1 MSRPA
6 ESTVVAADGRVIGER
21 ALATRRRLLD
31 ATETLL
37 ERDGV
42 RDLKVVD
49 ITREVGSAPATFY
62 QYFADIDAAILALA
76 DEAAEEA
83 KQLIEMLDPVWAT
96 PGDIDR
102 ARAFLESYESHW
114 RARHAALRI
123 ANLRADEGD
132 ERFRKSRVKAYLVLL
147 DRMIDIVTAGQ
158 RAGRIDKQL
167 DAYSVAVSTQ
177 AMLERLMSYET
188 SPRVK
193 LARQRLD
200 IDTVA
205 RVLFQ
210 ALTGHPA

>member
-1 MSRPA
+1 MSD
-6 ESTVVAADGRVIGER
+6 VVAADGRVIGER

-49 ITREVGSAPATFY
+49 ITREIGSAPATFY

-83 KQLIEMLDPVWAT
+83 RELVDLLDPVWSST
-96 PGDIDR
+96 EDIAR
-102 ARAFLESYESHW
+102 ARTFLDAYVAHW
-114 RARHAALRI
+114 RSRHAALRI

-132 ERFRKSRVKAYLVLL
+132 ERFRVARVKAYLVLL
-147 DRMIDIVTAGQ
+147 DRMIDIVVAAQ
-158 RAGRIDKQL
+158 KARRIDRKL
-167 DAYSVAVSTQ
+167 DAYTIAVSTQ
-177 AMLERLMSYET
+177 AMLDRLMSYET
-188 SPRVK
+188 SPRIQH
-193 LARQRLD
+193 ARQRLD
-200 IDTVA
+200 FDSVA
-205 RVLFQ
+205 RLLFQ

>member
-1 MSRPA
+1 MTS
-6 ESTVVAADGRVIGER
+6 EVVAADGRVIGER

-31 ATETLL
+31 ATESLL

-76 DEAAEEA
+76 DDATADSRDM
-83 KQLIEMLDPVWAT
+83 IELLDPAWST
-96 PGDIDR
+96 PDDIAR
-102 ARAFLESYESHW
+102 ARTFLDAYVTHW

-132 ERFRKSRVKAYLVLL
+132 ERFRKSRVNAYLVLL
-147 DRMIDIVTAGQ
+147 DRMIDIVTAAQG
-158 RAGRIDKQL
+158 AGRIDPSL
-167 DAYSVAVSTQ
+167 DAYSVAVATQ

-188 SPRVK
+188 SPRSRK
-193 LARQRLD
+193 ARRRLD
-200 IDTVA
+200 IDSIA
-205 RVLFQ
+205 RLLFQ
-210 ALTGHPA
+210 SLTGYPA

>member
-1 MSRPA
+1 MGRADNS
-6 ESTVVAADGRVIGER
+6 VVAADGRVIGER
-21 ALATRRRLLD
+21 ALATRRRLLE

-49 ITREVGSAPATFY
+49 ITREVGAAPATFY

-83 KQLIEMLDPVWAT
+83 KQLVDTLSPVWSVPA
-96 PGDIDR
+96 DIER
-102 ARAFLESYESHW
+102 ARAFLDSYLSHW

-123 ANLRADEGD
+123 SNLRAEEGD
-132 ERFRKSRVKAYLVLL
+132 ERFRKARVKAYLVLL
-147 DRMIDIVTAGQ
+147 DRMIDIVAAAQ
-158 RAGRIDKQL
+158 AAGRIDEEL
-167 DAYSVAVSTQ
+167 DGYTIAVSTQ

-188 SPRVK
+188 SPRIQR
-193 LARQRLD
+193 ARRRLV

-205 RVLFQ
+205 RQVFQ

>member
-1 MSRPA
+1 M
-6 ESTVVAADGRVIGER
+6 TNDVVAADGRIIGER
-21 ALATRRRLLD
+21 ALATRRRLLE
-31 ATETLL
+31 ATESLL

-49 ITREVGSAPATFY
+49 ISREIGAAPATFY

-76 DEAAEEA
+76 DEAAKDA
-83 KQLIEMLDPVWAT
+83 KELIELIDPAWSK
-96 PGDIDR
+96 PEDISK
-102 ARAFLESYESHW
+102 ARAFLDAYVAHW

-147 DRMIDIVTAGQ
+147 DRMIDVVATAQ
-158 RAGRIDKQL
+158 QAGRIDKSL
-167 DAYSVAVSTQ
+167 DAYTIGVSTQ

-193 LARQRLD
+193 HARQRLD
-200 IDTVA
+200 IDSVA
-205 RVLFQ
+205 RMLFQ
-210 ALTGHPA
+210 ALTGYPA